1 MTGRKHRD
9 VLLELKKKSK
19 DEKSKNKKGNDK
31 VQSSEGFTKSRST
44 NTKNK

>member
-9 VLLELKKKSK
+9 VLMELKKKSK
-19 DEKSKNKKGNDK
+19 DEKTKNKKSGEK
-31 VQSSEGFTKSRST
+31 VHGSEGFTKSRST